1 MAILIFLLSTGF
13 IPNHTIYCN
22 IHSFL
27 GPRLFLSCPMDVCK
41 SQVWCTDLWNYSIV
55 PYLLEAI
62 REGLQ
67 LYGRRAPWEDPVDYV
82 VQSYPWPDRDNQEQL
97 LRLRPEDVGYDT
109 QGSAANFTKS
119 TAAGVQQSDSE
130 GDPLVTISLP
140 LTVFL
145 LLLTFAKL
153 ANH

>member
-1 MAILIFLLSTGF
+1 MIKSMGILTDF
-13 IPNHTIYCN
+13 IPNHTICCN

-27 GPRLFLSCPMDVCK
+27 GPRLFLSCPMDVSK
-41 SQVWCTDLWNYSIV
+41 SQVWFTDLWNYSIV

-82 VQSYPWPDRDNQEQL
+82 IQSYPWPDRDNQEQL

-109 QGSAANFTKS
+109 QGSAANSTKS
-119 TAAGVQQSDSE
+119 TAPGVQQSDSE
-130 GDPLVTISLP
+130 GDPLVIISLP

-145 LLLTFAKL
+145 LILTFAKL
-153 ANH
+153 ANY